1 MRLSNLSASPEAS
14 PDPQPGDL
22 LPGVDLSGRDF
33 SGRNLSGIKLGGAN
47 LGNARFFKADLSGAD
62 LSDANLE
69 GAEFAGADLSGAN
82 LEGCRAGRAGFGLA
96 SLEKASLFRADLHE
110 ASLSRANLKGAN
122 LHCVNLHQARIR
134 EATLDRCDLTEADL
148 RRADL
153 SLTSVSGANFSN
165 ADLRQARLR
174 RLQGFKSA
182 NWVGVDIR
190 DINFAGAYLMRR
202 EIIDQNYI
210 REFRSYSRLTA
221 LLYYPWWLTCDCGRS
236 MLRWCFW
243 IGVQTFFFAWLFS
256 MVGVDYGEHATWLSP
271 LYFSV
276 VTLTTLGYGDVVPA
290 GMAAQLVAITEV
302 TIGYIMLGGL
312 LSIFSNKLARRG
324 D

>member
-1 MRLSNLSASPEAS
+1 MPTPATDVDPISHIE
-14 PDPQPGDL
+14 PQPGDL
-22 LPGVDLSGRDF
+22 LAGADLSGRDF
-33 SGRNLSGIKLGGAN
+33 SGRNLSGINLSGAN
-47 LGNARFFKADLSGAD
+47 LSGTRFFRTNLSGAD
-62 LSDANLE
+62 LSAANLE
-69 GAEFAGADLSGAN
+69 GAEFAGADLTAIN
-82 LEGCRAGRAGFGLA
+82 LEGARAGRAGFGLA
-96 SLEKASLFRADLHE
+96 KLENASLFRADLHE
-110 ASLSRANLKGAN
+110 SSFSRANLDGAN
-122 LHCVNLHQARIR
+122 LNCVNLRLARIR
-134 EATLDRCDLTEADL
+134 EAQLTNCDLSEADL
-148 RRADL
+148 QGADL
-153 SLTSVSGANFSN
+153 SLSSVKGTNFSN

-174 RLQGFKSA
+174 RLQGFKHC

-202 EIIDQNYI
+202 EIVDQNYI
-210 REFRSYSRLTA
+210 KEFRCYSRLTG

-243 IGVQTFFFAWLFS
+243 IGVQAFFFAWLFS
-256 MVGVDYGEHATWLSP
+256 LVGLDYGAYPTWLSP

-276 VTLTTLGYGDVVPA
+276 VTLTTLGYGDILPTSA
-290 GMAAQLVAITEV
+290 WAQLIAMAEV

>member
-1 MRLSNLSASPEAS
+1 MNQAPVLSSSEAIV
-14 PDPQPGDL
+14 DPQPGDL

-33 SGRNLSGIKLGGAN
+33 SGRNLAGI
-47 LGNARFFKADLSGAD
+47 DLSGANLAGTRFFRTN
-62 LSDANLE
+62 LSGANLAEANLE
-69 GAEFAGADLSGAN
+69 GAEFAGAYLSGAN

-96 SLEKASLFRADLHE
+96 RLEKASLFRADLHE
-110 ASLSRANLKGAN
+110 ASFSRANLSGAN
-122 LHCVNLHQARIR
+122 LHCVDLRQARIR
-134 EATLDRCDLTEADL
+134 EATLTHCDLSEADMQQ
-148 RRADL
+148 ADL
-153 SLTSVSGANFSN
+153 SLTCVRGANFSN
-165 ADLRQARLR
+165 ADLRGARLR
-174 RLQGFKSA
+174 RLQGFKRA

-210 REFRSYSRLTA
+210 REFRSYNRLTA

-243 IGVQTFFFAWLFS
+243 IGIQAFFFAWLFTLTD
-256 MVGVDYGEHATWLSP
+256 VNYGDHATWLSP

-276 VTLTTLGYGDVVPA
+276 VTLTTLGYGDVTPA
-290 GMAAQLVAITEV
+290 GLSAQIVAMAEV